1 MRLVLVAL
9 AALLLSAAPAHA
21 QSFAQL
27 PGEAGCILQTGTDA
41 ESLDDED
48 GEAATGCGRAGGLA
62 GAADVTLSPD
72 GKHAY
77 VVSGG
82 GVVTGSNGVALFGR
96 DGSSGALAAGGCVT
110 ATGGDG
116 RVGSDGLCQRANA
129 LRGASA
135 LAFSPDGRFAYVA
148 ATGSNAV
155 SWFERNADTGALTQR
170 GCVKHV
176 FGVGE
181 ACSAGYALDGATGV
195 AVSPDGKH
203 VYVAAERSNAVAVFT
218 RDETTGALTEVSC
231 ISDTGSDGA
240 CSDGTALAG
249 ASDVLMAADGA
260 DVYVTSSLSA
270 SVTAFRRDPIT
281 GKLTTN
287 GCLLADAPAG
297 GPCTSVKSLEG
308 AAAGAITADGRGVYV
323 GSVEPDAL
331 TALTRDPAT
340 GALAPAGCW
349 QPREPREDEVVD
361 PDDFYGDDEEDGIP
375 GCERVLGLGSVADVA
390 IAADGRTVFAGGD
403 YSLAAFT
410 RNPSSGALA
419 ALGCVQS
426 SAYLKACSV
435 ARGLGFSAGIAASAD
450 GRNLYVASASSSS
463 VSVFAAAVAIASS
476 SARVS
481 RAGTIRVR
489 LACPSGRACAGE
501 VRVAGARAARYRLA
515 SGKARAV
522 TLRVARAAA
531 RRHVGVVVAR
541 DGRTEVRRRV
551 TFR

>member
-27 PGEAGCILQTGTDA
+27 PGEAGCILQTGID
-41 ESLDDED
+41 LDEEDED
-48 GEAATGCGRAGGLA
+48 GDAPTGCGRAGGLIS
-62 GAADVTLSPD
+62 ADGVILSPD

-77 VVSGG
+77 VVAGG
-82 GVVTGSNGVALFGR
+82 GAVSGSNGVALFGR
-96 DGSSGALAAGGCVT
+96 DGSSGTLAASGCVT

-181 ACSAGYALDGATGV
+181 ACSAGYALDGAAGV

-218 RDETTGALTEVSC
+218 RDETTGALTEVGC

-249 ASDVLMAADGA
+249 AREVLMAADGA

-297 GPCTSVKSLEG
+297 GPCTSVASLAG
-308 AAAGAITADGRGVYV
+308 AAGGAITADGRALYIAG
-323 GSVEPDAL
+323 EEQDTL
-331 TALTRDPAT
+331 TALTRDPGT
-340 GALAPAGCW
+340 GKLSAAGCW
-349 QPREPREDEVVD
+349 QSREPREDEVVD
-361 PDDFYGDDEEDGIP
+361 PDDYYGEEENEAIP
-375 GCERVLGLGSVADVA
+375 GCERVLGLGSPADIAV
-390 IAADGRTVFAGGD
+390 AADGRSVFAAGD

-410 RNPSSGALA
+410 RDPASGALA

-426 SAYLKACSV
+426 YAYLKACSV
-435 ARGLGFSAGIAASAD
+435 ARGLGSSTGIAASSD
-450 GRNLYVASASSSS
+450 GRNLYVTNASNNS
-463 VSVFAAAVAIASS
+463 VSVFAASVAIASS

-489 LACPSGRACAGE
+489 LACPSGRACAGD

-515 SGKARAV
+515 SGKARAI
-522 TLRVARAAA
+522 TLRVARGAA

-551 TFR
+551 TLR

>member
-27 PGEAGCILQTGTDA
+27 PGEGGCILQTGID
-41 ESLDDED
+41 LDDFEED
-48 GEAATGCGRAGGLA
+48 GDAPTGCGRAGGLIS
-62 GAADVTLSPD
+62 ADGVVLSPD

-77 VVSGG
+77 VVAGG
-82 GVVTGSNGVALFGR
+82 GAVSGSNGVALFGR
-96 DGSSGALAAGGCVT
+96 DGTNGALAAGACVT

-116 RVGSDGLCQRANA
+116 RVGSDGLCARANA
-129 LRGASA
+129 LRGAAA

-148 ATGSNAV
+148 ATGSNAI
-155 SWFERNADTGALTQR
+155 SWFERDAATGALTQR

-176 FGVGE
+176 FGIGE
-181 ACSAGYALDGATGV
+181 ACSGGYALDGASGV

-203 VYVAAERSNAVAVFT
+203 VYVAASRSNAVAVFT
-218 RDETTGALTEVSC
+218 RDETTGALTEVGC
-231 ISDTGSDGA
+231 VSDTGSDGA
-240 CSDGTALAG
+240 CTDGTALAG
-249 ASDVLMAADGA
+249 AGEVLIAADGA
-260 DVYVTSSLSA
+260 DVYVISALSA
-270 SVTAFRRDPIT
+270 SVTAFRREATT
-281 GKLTTN
+281 GKLTGN

-308 AAAGAITADGRGVYV
+308 AAGGAITADGRALYV
-323 GSVEPDAL
+323 AGEVEGTL
-331 TALTRDPAT
+331 TALTRDPGT
-340 GALAPAGCW
+340 GKLSAAGCW
-349 QPREPREDEVVD
+349 QAREPREDEVVD
-361 PDDFYGDDEEDGIP
+361 PDDYYGEEEGEAIP
-375 GCERVLGLGSVADVA
+375 GCERVLGLGSVTDVA
-390 IAADGRTVFAGGD
+390 VAADGRSVFAAGD

-410 RNPSSGALA
+410 RDPSSGALA

-426 SAYLKACSV
+426 YAYLKACSV
-435 ARGLGFSAGIAASAD
+435 ARGLGSSSGIAASSD
-450 GRNLYVASASSSS
+450 GRNLYVTNASTNS
-463 VSVFAAAVAIASS
+463 VTVFAASVAIASS

-489 LACPSGRACAGE
+489 LTCPQGRVCTGD

-522 TLRVARAAA
+522 TVRVARGAA

-541 DGRTEVRRRV
+541 DGRAEVRRRV
-551 TFR
+551 TLR